1 MSKDIQIL
9 FIPDVHGRDF
19 WREPVQTTLK
29 ENPDA
34 KIVFLGDYVDPYPHE
49 FEKDFNYYE
58 YAVDVLCDVLKLKEQ
73 YPNRITLLIGNHDC
87 GYAISQDICRSRRD
101 YLHAPEISEIFKEY
115 WNDFQLVYETHIN
128 DIHYVLSHAGISM
141 DYIHTYVD
149 ENMNKEHVI
158 DYLNNMWETKH
169 NLDVLGVYDRYRG
182 GLGAKWASPIWA
194 DIRQMIELTE
204 ENTIGDFQIVGHTQ
218 LGEDGKT
225 IISQYIGDFDSRQ
238 CFYIDSKGLIHNYLT
253 DDVVYEKK

>member
-149 ENMNKEHVI
+149 ENMNKEHII

-182 GLGAKWASPIWA
+182 GLY
-194 DIRQMIELTE
+194 
-204 ENTIGDFQIVGHTQ
+204 
-218 LGEDGKT
+218 LGR
-225 IISQYIGDFDSRQ
+225 Y
-238 CFYIDSKGLIHNYLT
+238 
-253 DDVVYEKK
+253 